1 MHSISRNT
9 GGRTNYEIIA
19 KDRKPKR
26 LLTIHVKK
34 SLEEVYLQC
43 SEMKGASSLLFHL
56 IGPGKGCFKRMYK
69 CLAAEIGGGFY
80 PKLIQRLRNQFRI
93 MAKETQEGLQF
104 AINQGLTPLNAVHQK
119 VFSRDHIL
127 FAVPIQTKRS
137 AEKIIG
143 ESIELIKCL
152 KSMIQG
158 TDFESN
164 DLTKELK

>member
-1 MHSISRNT
+1 
-9 GGRTNYEIIA
+9 
-19 KDRKPKR
+19 
-26 LLTIHVKK
+26 
-34 SLEEVYLQC
+34 
-43 SEMKGASSLLFHL
+43 
-56 IGPGKGCFKRMYK
+56 
-69 CLAAEIGGGFY
+69 
-80 PKLIQRLRNQFRI
+80 